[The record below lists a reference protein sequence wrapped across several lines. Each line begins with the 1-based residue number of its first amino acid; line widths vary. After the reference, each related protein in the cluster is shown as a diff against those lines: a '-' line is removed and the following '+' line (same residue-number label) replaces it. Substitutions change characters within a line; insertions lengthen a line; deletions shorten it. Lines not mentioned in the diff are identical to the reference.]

1 MVCSLI
7 FQVLF
12 TFAFTFA
19 YLNMESILQIQQHLD
34 RMVSLVKNPPVNLAD
49 LGDKFLREYGSD
61 LQELRFLSDAKS
73 RQLYINQANNN
84 NSHPGYEM
92 MVDISC
98 IGHLTA
104 HSGVTF
110 TSFV

>member
-1 MVCSLI
+1 MILSLLYSLI
-7 FQVLF
+7 QLL
-12 TFAFTFA
+12 FAFTHT
-19 YLNMESILQIQQHLD
+19 MEGILQIQQHLD
-34 RMVSLVKNPPVNLAD
+34 RMVNLVKNAPTNLAD
-49 LGDKFLREYGSD
+49 LSDKFLNEFGSV
-61 LQELRFLSDAKS
+61 LRELRFLSDVKS

-92 MVDISC
+92 MVDISI

-110 TSFV
+110 TSLV